1 MYNRQAVHAKGEVAW
16 VVIVTTYASSFPYIT
31 RWWWWCVETC
41 VGVDGKGVPSPCF
54 RAWLVVLVILNLMFN
69 LCMMRPADEH
79 SIVKEAQEKKDPAAA
94 TACQAVARSKGL

>member
-1 MYNRQAVHAKGEVAW
+1 MPVLSLTSPLGGCGVWKR
-16 VVIVTTYASSFPYIT
+16 
-31 RWWWWCVETC
+31 
-41 VGVDGKGVPSPCF
+41 VGVDGEGVPSPCF
-54 RAWLVVLVILNLMFN
+54 RAWLVVLVILILMFS